1 MLLNKIGDDAM
12 SVGIVY
18 IATGKKYIEEA
29 CKSAASLKN
38 HMPKMPITIFSS
50 EEIESSD
57 FDRVVIIKNPK
68 YGFYD
73 KVANIN
79 KSPYDTTLFLDTD
92 TWICHDFS
100 EIFAL
105 LKNFDIA
112 TAHAPVR
119 ITYQIDETPNS
130 FPEMNTGVILFK
142 KSPQINK
149 LFDNWL
155 TLFKE
160 QMEQVVK
167 PRHDQPAFREALFKS
182 QLKVTTLTPEY
193 NCRFIIPT
201 FISGKVKILH
211 GRCNDLSIVAKK
223 INSKTT
229 PRFFVL
235 KSSLQSFGANLEQ
248 IILEV

>member
-1 MLLNKIGDDAM
+1 M

-18 IATGKKYIEEA
+18 IATGKKYIDEA
-29 CKSAASLKN
+29 CRSATSLKKN
-38 HMPKMPITIFSS
+38 MPNMPITIFSS
-50 EEIESSD
+50 EDVKSPD
-57 FDRVVIIKNPK
+57 FDEVVIIKEPT

-73 KVANIN
+73 KVAHIYA
-79 KSPYDTTLFLDTD
+79 SPYDNTLFLDTD
-92 TWICHDFS
+92 TYICDDFS

-119 ITYQIDETPNS
+119 ITYQINGTPNS

-142 KSPQINK
+142 KSPQTDK

-155 TLFKE
+155 VLFKE
-160 QMEQVVK
+160 QMEQAVK
-167 PRHDQPAFREALFKS
+167 PPHDQPAFREALFKS

-201 FISGKVKILH
+201 FVSGKVKILH
-211 GRCNDLSIVAKK
+211 GRCDDLSLVATE
-223 INSKTT
+223 INSKTI

-235 KSSLQSFGANLEQ
+235 KSSLQSFGVDLEQ